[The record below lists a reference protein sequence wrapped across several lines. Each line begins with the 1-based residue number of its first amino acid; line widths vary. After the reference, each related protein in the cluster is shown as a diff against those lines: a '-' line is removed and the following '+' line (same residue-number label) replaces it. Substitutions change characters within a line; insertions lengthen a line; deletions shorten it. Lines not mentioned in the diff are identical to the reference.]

1 MPAIMLDVGALLIR
15 VCRMLDRLCW
25 LHMDV
30 TDVTGHAQAGLN
42 ICTVVLV
49 DRESPNPTQP
59 LETQLGSWQSRLAR
73 RADVPRQ
80 YCAQRRP
87 AAAHSGSRL
96 NRINSASAGISWWT
110 VAACTFRYSS
120 AQAAGPDRPR
130 KGCLTD
136 QPATQ
141 HVFDQGFRSATASLV
156 LSSRLSS
163 SVRVVPCRDPSP
175 KAASL
180 GRGPLYAGANSP

>member
-1 MPAIMLDVGALLIR
+1 MAEFRLVAGTSHGLHCVFRGLLQAGSGDSCMPAIMLDVGALLIR

-30 TDVTGHAQAGLN
+30 PNVTGHAQAGLK

-73 RADVPRQ
+73 RADVPRKC
-80 YCAQRRP
+80 CAQRRP
-87 AAAHSGSRL
+87 APAHSVSRL
-96 NRINSASAGISWWT
+96 TRITFASAGISSWT

-120 AQAAGPDRPR
+120 AQAAGPRAPSE
-130 KGCLTD
+130 G
-136 QPATQ
+136 
-141 HVFDQGFRSATASLV
+141 
-156 LSSRLSS
+156 
-163 SVRVVPCRDPSP
+163 VPH
-175 KAASL
+175 
-180 GRGPLYAGANSP
+180 